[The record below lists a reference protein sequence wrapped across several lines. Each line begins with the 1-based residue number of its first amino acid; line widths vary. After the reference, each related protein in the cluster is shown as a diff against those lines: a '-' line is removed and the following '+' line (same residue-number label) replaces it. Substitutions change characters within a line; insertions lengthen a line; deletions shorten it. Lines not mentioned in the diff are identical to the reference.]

1 MIYCKTL
8 YIIVKEKEEK
18 IDSEHNAVIGL
29 SVFLSIYVVLSVVF
43 FCWRWRAARNDDEW
57 LTQKMINK

>member
-29 SVFLSIYVVLSVVF
+29 TVSLPIYVVLSVVF
-43 FCWRWRAARNDDEW
+43 CCWRCRVARNDDE
-57 LTQKMINK
+57 

>member
-29 SVFLSIYVVLSVVF
+29 AVSLPIYVVLSVVF
-43 FCWRWRAARNDDEW
+43 CCWRCRVARNDDE
-57 LTQKMINK
+57 

>member
-29 SVFLSIYVVLSVVF
+29 AVSLPIYVVLSVVF
-43 FCWRWRAARNDDEW
+43 CCWRCRAARNDDE
-57 LTQKMINK
+57 